1 MSDLQDRALAM
12 FAQAKVIVET
22 ALTNTD
28 SPTVANGSERPFDV
42 VVLITFCAV
51 IFIALD
57 LVIAQRFGKERY
69 YALHV
74 MVNALILWFCVDDML
89 SSWKDPINSNACIEG
104 KNCASLVPLILNIA
118 LHVYHPL
125 AFKTNRMDW
134 IHHIPAY
141 IVQFS
146 TINFLWGGN
155 INFGHFAIVGLPG
168 LLDYALLVALGQ
180 GLVSRQTYKTH
191 CATIN
196 VWMRCPL
203 AISSAFLG
211 LLSLSHQWE
220 RTTLPQVSIARFIL

>member
-1 MSDLQDRALAM
+1 MQAVFDQVQQSLAS
-12 FAQAKVIVET
+12 V
-22 ALTNTD
+22 D

-42 VVLITFCAV
+42 AVLFAFCAALFV
-51 IFIALD
+51 VLD
-57 LVIAQRFGKERY
+57 LVVAQRFGKERY

-74 MVNALILWFCVDDML
+74 MVNSIVLWFCVDDML
-89 SSWKDPINSNACIEG
+89 SSWKDPINCNACIEG
-104 KNCASLVPLILNIA
+104 KNCASLVPLVFNIA

-146 TINFLWGGN
+146 TICFLWGGS

-168 LLDYALLVALGQ
+168 GIDYALLVALGQ
-180 GLVSRQTYKTH
+180 GLVSRQTYKTY
-191 CATIN
+191 CAKIN

-203 AISSAFLG
+203 AISGGFLG
-211 LLSLSHQWE
+211 LLSLGHQWDS
-220 RTTLPQVSIARFIL
+220 TTLPQVRPA